1 MPHLDSTLF
10 ISLLESVRLWLKQF
24 MARRAEQ
31 VTRSLLTLGNHV
43 VCSVQTNDE
52 ASLLFTDSTTGEQ
65 SMKLK
70 LAAILAVVVLV
81 FAGCGG
87 SNTSNTTNTANTA
100 SGNK

>member
-1 MPHLDSTLF
+1 MSFD
-10 ISLLESVRLWLKQF
+10 
-24 MARRAEQ
+24 
-31 VTRSLLTLGNHV
+31 
-43 VCSVQTNDE
+43 SVQTNDE
-52 ASLLFTDSTTGEQ
+52 ASQLFTDSTGEQ

-87 SNTSNTTNTANTA
+87 GNTSNTTNTSNAA

>member
-1 MPHLDSTLF
+1 MKH
-10 ISLLESVRLWLKQF
+10 SVP
-24 MARRAEQ
+24 RRTGR
-31 VTRSLLTLGNHV
+31 VIRSLLTLGNHV

-70 LAAILAVVVLV
+70 LAALLAVIVLV

-87 SNTSNTTNTANTA
+87 SNTGGNAGGGNTGANT
-100 SGNK
+100 GNK